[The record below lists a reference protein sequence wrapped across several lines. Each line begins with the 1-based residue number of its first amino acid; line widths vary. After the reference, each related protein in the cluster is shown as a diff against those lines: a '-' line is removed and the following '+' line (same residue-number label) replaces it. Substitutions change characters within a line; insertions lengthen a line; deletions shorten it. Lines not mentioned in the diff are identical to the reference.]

1 MDELC
6 ACYKAFHHSYYF
18 SGFGP
23 ACLQEHADLEHILPE
38 NIYNN
43 IVKNMEYSENCL
55 FLDIYV
61 PGTIQPNR

>member
-1 MDELC
+1 MNFAQIVRHLITANC
-6 ACYKAFHHSYYF
+6 F

-23 ACLQEHADLEHILPE
+23 ACLQEHTDLEHILPE
-38 NIYNN
+38 SIYNN

>member
-1 MDELC
+1 MQIVRHFTTANC
-6 ACYKAFHHSYYF
+6 F

-23 ACLQEHADLEHILPE
+23 ACLQEQTYLEHILPE
-38 NIYNN
+38 SIYNN